1 LWTFGSARHASD
13 DGWSL
18 AKGVW
23 SAGTGFVTL
32 RVDDAQATLIS
43 PPDQVLR
50 SDSLQ
55 SLYIGLRESDSLE
68 AVEVHARIDP
78 AAPWQEIVPAT
89 PAGSLVRAA
98 PGLAVPLA
106 WPADWRSRAVIAE
119 SLRIVLK
126 FRPGT
131 EQVRIDR
138 IALYP
143 RANAVTEARM
153 RR

>member
-1 LWTFGSARHASD
+1 M
-13 DGWSL
+13 
-18 AKGVW
+18 
-23 SAGTGFVTL
+23 
-32 RVDDAQATLIS
+32 
-43 PPDQVLR
+43 
-50 SDSLQ
+50 
-55 SLYIGLRESDSLE
+55 
-68 AVEVHARIDP
+68 HARIDP

-89 PAGSLVRAA
+89 PAGSLVRAV
-98 PGLAVPLA
+98 PGLAIPLA

-119 SLRIVLK
+119 SFRIVLK

-143 RANAVTEARM
+143 RANVTEARM